1 MKNKSKMHFLD
12 QFSPPKKPEIENG
25 RPSAL
30 KFDAKQ
36 DAVVKSWKI
45 SKEKGAIFI
54 FPKKSELSPRYYLK
68 EGGLWI
74 IYC

>member
-1 MKNKSKMHFLD
+1 M
-12 QFSPPKKPEIENG
+12 PEIENG
-25 RPSAL
+25 RPGAL
-30 KFDAKQ
+30 KFDAEQ

-68 EGGLWI
+68 EGGFINYLLLGKGFPFGQPLF
-74 IYC
+74 YRN